1 MKYNFTT
8 LLLLIV
14 ISLSGQKQKVWID
27 ADTGNE
33 MDDVWAIV
41 RLLWAKDKV
50 DVMGLSSAHFNN
62 ADLIAFDKWNQ
73 YDTKDIRP
81 ILLSQELNEKI
92 LKEMNLSHIPHP
104 IGADKQMGR
113 AWGQTDPRPSDATT
127 ELLKV
132 ITSLKENEKLDILQ
146 IGAATN
152 IASLIALHPEVKSKI
167 RLFSMGLNYDLKTKA
182 WNKNEFNI
190 RCDLNA
196 TDFLFNQEG
205 LDWTIITVQ
214 TCLPYKFN
222 REETYAKLD
231 EKYAGERLMKQRWM
245 EGNPESKDRILWD
258 LALVQAYLRP
268 ELATVISV
276 KTPPENHQHKV
287 KIYSKI
293 NLSGFYE
300 DFWNAVKI
308 NKNLK

>member
-1 MKYNFTT
+1 MRSKFF
-8 LLLLIV
+8 LVFLLIAN
-14 ISLSGQKQKVWID
+14 ILLGQKQKVWLD

-41 RLLWAKDKV
+41 RLLCAKDKV
-50 DVMGLSSAHFNN
+50 DIVGISSAHFNN
-62 ADLIAFDKWNQ
+62 ADLVAFNKWNQ

-81 ILLSQELNEKI
+81 IKLSQELNEKI
-92 LKEMNLSHIPHP
+92 LKEMNLSNIPHP
-104 IGADKQMGR
+104 MGADKQMGR
-113 AWGQTDPRPSDATT
+113 AWGQSDPRPSDATT
-127 ELLKV
+127 DMLKV
-132 ITSLKENEKLDILQ
+132 IKALKVNEKLDILS

-152 IASLIALHPEVKSKI
+152 IASLIALNPEVKSKI
-167 RLFSMGLNYDLKTKA
+167 RLYSMGLNYNIKTKA

-196 TDFLFNQEG
+196 TDFLFNQQD

-222 REETYAKLD
+222 REETYAKMD
-231 EKYAGERLMKQRWM
+231 EKYPGERLMKERWQ
-245 EGNPESKDRILWD
+245 EGNPESKERILWD

-268 ELATVISV
+268 ELATVLTV

-293 NLSGFYE
+293 NLQGFYD
-300 DFWNAVKI
+300 DFWNEVKL